1 MPADRQTLSVK
12 PPTSSKDFQTPIYDE
27 WKRKMVDEAKKRAV
41 GQAADYE
48 TFKNL
53 VSVAH
58 LRAFGDPAMKQG
70 KCLLFIICLGT
81 TAA

>member
-1 MPADRQTLSVK
+1 MPDSQEPLSELAVK

-27 WKRKMVDEAKKRAV
+27 WKRKVVDEAKKRAV
-41 GQAADYE
+41 GQASDYE

-58 LRAFGDPAMKQG
+58 LRPIGDPSCKKG
-70 KCLLFIICLGT
+70 IYHL
-81 TAA
+81 

>member
-1 MPADRQTLSVK
+1 MTEPQEPLSELAMQ

-27 WKRKMVDEAKKRAV
+27 WKRKVVDEAKKRAV
-41 GQAADYE
+41 GQASDYE

-58 LRAFGDPAMKQG
+58 LRPIGDPSCKQG
-70 KCLLFIICLGT
+70 NFRLCIKD
-81 TAA
+81 